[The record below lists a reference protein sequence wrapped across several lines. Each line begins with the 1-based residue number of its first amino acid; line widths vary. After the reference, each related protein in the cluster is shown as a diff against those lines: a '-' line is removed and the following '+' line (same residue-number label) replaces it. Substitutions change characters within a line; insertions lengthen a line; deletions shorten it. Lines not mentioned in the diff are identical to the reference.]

1 MSRVSKENYYL
12 DIAQTVLERAT
23 CLRRV
28 YGAIIVKNDEIIS
41 TGYNGAPRGRENCVD
56 LGFCTREALKV
67 PRGERYELCRSVH
80 AEANAI
86 ISAARR
92 DMVGGTLYLVGRD
105 AATGELLGDA
115 TSCSMCRRM
124 VINAGLSKV
133 VIRRTETEFE
143 VVLVEEWVRSDDSLP
158 EKPCDCGCCNK

>member
-1 MSRVSKENYYL
+1 MSRISKENYYL
-12 DIAQTVLERAT
+12 DIAETVLERAT

-41 TGYNGAPRGRENCVD
+41 TGYNGAPRGRANCVD
-56 LGFCTREALKV
+56 LGYCSREAMQV

-92 DMVGGTLYLVGRD
+92 DMVGGTIYLVGRD
-105 AATGELLGDA
+105 ARTGELLADA
-115 TSCSMCRRM
+115 TSCLMCRRM
-124 VINAGLSKV
+124 VINAGLEKV
-133 VIRRTETEFE
+133 VIRRTDTEFE
-143 VVLVEEWVRSDDSLP
+143 TVPVAAWIAEDDLLTPQNVVMDL
-158 EKPCDCGCCNK
+158 K

>member
-1 MSRVSKENYYL
+1 MEQRISKENYYL
-12 DIAQTVLERAT
+12 NIAETVLERAT

-28 YGAIIVKNDEIIS
+28 FGAIIVKNDEIIS
-41 TGYNGAPRGRENCVD
+41 TGYNGAPRGRRNCVD
-56 LGFCTREALKV
+56 MGFCTREAMKV

-92 DMVGGTLYLVGRD
+92 DMVGGTLYLVGRN
-105 AATGELLGDA
+105 AQTGEVLHDA
-115 TSCSMCRRM
+115 TSCAMCRRM

-133 VIRRTETEFE
+133 VIRTTASEFS
-143 VVLVEEWVRSDDSLP
+143 VVDVQDWVELEDDVPDLR
-158 EKPCDCGCCNK
+158 

>member
-1 MSRVSKENYYL
+1 MERISKENYYL
-12 DIAQTVLERAT
+12 DIAETVLERAT

-41 TGYNGAPRGRENCVD
+41 TGYNGAPRGRRNCVD
-56 LGFCTREALKV
+56 MGYCTREALMV

-92 DMVGGTLYLVGRD
+92 DMVGATLYLVGRN
-105 AATGELLGDA
+105 AQTRELLSDA
-115 TSCSMCRRM
+115 TSCSMCRRT
-124 VINAGLSKV
+124 VINAGIARV
-133 VIRRTETEFE
+133 VIRRTPTEFE
-143 VVLVEEWVRSDDSLP
+143 VVDVQDWVAQDDLP
-158 EKPCDCGCCNK
+158 DPMQK